1 MQKSPIYVRT
11 DIRKEA
17 PMVLAI
23 FWLAGIL
30 FGAACCYVSTED
42 TVSLMRGICA
52 GPVSIVGVMNA
63 VFVPFLLS
71 VVFIMLSMKRML
83 MVLCFLKAFL
93 FSFVSVGILASCGS
107 SGWLLRYFLLFCD
120 CTMLPMLYWYW
131 RRAFT
136 GPAKHLWISS
146 VFACCI
152 ILLTTV
158 LDYRVIAPSVR
169 QIL

>member
-1 MQKSPIYVRT
+1 MYRSLCISPFFHKQAFWPSCLTWEGSLAMQKSPIYVRT

-83 MVLCFLKAFL
+83 MVL
-93 FSFVSVGILASCGS
+93 
-107 SGWLLRYFLLFCD
+107 
-120 CTMLPMLYWYW
+120 
-131 RRAFT
+131 
-136 GPAKHLWISS
+136 
-146 VFACCI
+146 
-152 ILLTTV
+152 
-158 LDYRVIAPSVR
+158 
-169 QIL
+169 